1 MKNFY
6 DSVMGALRESVQK
19 EFGGKN
25 NAAARALDVKPSVL
39 SQWLNEVRTPTLSG
53 IGPVMDKIGVQVI
66 PPSEKAVDY
75 EYIPMVDAVAGAGSS
90 YVTSGDVQGYLA
102 FRKDYCVRRRIHS
115 KTCITLTVSGDSMSP
130 LLQSGDMILVDTT
143 EKDVMSGRVYL
154 IGLGEECLVKQ
165 LNRSPDGIVVHSINP
180 TYPDQTIA
188 PDLIGSYFHV
198 HGRVKWYGRDLD

>member
-6 DSVMGALRESVQK
+6 DSVMGALRESVQN

-53 IGPVMDKIGVQVI
+53 IGPVMDKIGVQVVQ
-66 PPSEKAVDY
+66 PSEEAIDY
-75 EYIPMVDAVAGAGSS
+75 EYIPMVEAVAGAGSS
-90 YVTSGDVQGYLA
+90 FETSGDIQGYLA
-102 FRKDYCVRRRIHS
+102 FRKDYCTRRRIHAN
-115 KTCITLTVSGDSMSP
+115 TCITLTVSGDSMTP
-130 LLQSGDMILVDTT
+130 LLQNGDTILVDTS
-143 EKDVMSGRVYL
+143 EKDVRSGSIYL

-165 LNRSPDGIVVHSINP
+165 LNRTPSGISVHSINP
-180 TYPDQTIA
+180 IYPDTIVPA
-188 PDLIGSYFHV
+188 EQVGEYLCV